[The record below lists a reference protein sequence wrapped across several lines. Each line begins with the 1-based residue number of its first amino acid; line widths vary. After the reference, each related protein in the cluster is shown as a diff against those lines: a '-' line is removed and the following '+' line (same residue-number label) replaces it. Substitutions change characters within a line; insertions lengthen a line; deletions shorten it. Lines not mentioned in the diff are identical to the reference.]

1 MVVTAQSKTARGA
14 KPFTVTL
21 NLATPRIIV
30 SQRVAGSN
38 GSGPKTHSQRVIA
51 LEGRRA
57 AQHLPL
63 TLDLLHGAG
72 ADVAKLSDRQGGR
85 VNLTEDR
92 GARLALTLASVAP
105 VRKPSRAS
113 LIRAGIA
120 EMSTEE
126 VYYWY
131 ARMSP
136 ELRRTGANNALK
148 ALRILLSGG

>member
-1 MVVTAQSKTARGA
+1 MTAQSKTARSA
-14 KPFTVTL
+14 KPFTVTV
-21 NLATPRIIV
+21 NLATPRIVV
-30 SQRVAGSN
+30 SQQVAESN
-38 GSGPKTHSQRVIA
+38 GSRPKSPSQRVIA

-57 AQHLPL
+57 AQHMSLAM
-63 TLDLLHGAG
+63 DLLHGAG
-72 ADVAKLSDRQGGR
+72 ADLARLSDRQGGR
-85 VNLTEDR
+85 VNLTEHQ

-136 ELRRTGANNALK
+136 ALRRSGANNALK

>member
-1 MVVTAQSKTARGA
+1 MAATSQSRTARGA
-14 KPFTVTL
+14 KPFVVTL
-21 NLATPRIIV
+21 TLAPPRIVV

-38 GSGPKTHSQRVIA
+38 GNGPKSHSQRVIA

-72 ADVAKLSDRQGGR
+72 ADVARLSDRQGGR
-85 VNLTEDR
+85 VNLMEDR
-92 GARLALTLASVAP
+92 GARLALTLAAVAP
-105 VRKPSRAS
+105 IRKPSRAS

-131 ARMSP
+131 ARVSP
-136 ELRRTGANNALK
+136 DLRRTGANNALK
-148 ALRILLSGG
+148 ALRILLAGG

>member
-1 MVVTAQSKTARGA
+1 MAVTARPRTSRGT
-14 KPFTVTL
+14 KPFVVTL
-21 NLATPRIIV
+21 NLPTPRVVI
-30 SQRVAGSN
+30 SQRMAGAN
-38 GSGPKTHSQRVIA
+38 GSGPKARSQRVIA
-51 LEGRRA
+51 LDGRRA

-72 ADVAKLSDRQGGR
+72 ADVAKLSDSQGGR
-85 VNLTEDR
+85 VNLTEDQ
-92 GARLALTLASVAP
+92 GARLALTLAAVAP
-105 VRKPSRAS
+105 IRKPSRVS

-136 ELRRTGANNALK
+136 DLRRTGTNNALK
-148 ALRILLSGG
+148 AIRILLAGG

>member
-1 MVVTAQSKTARGA
+1 MTATTHRRTLRGT
-14 KPFTVTL
+14 KPFVVTL
-21 NLATPRIIV
+21 NLDTPRIVV

-38 GSGPKTHSQRVIA
+38 GSVPKSRSQRVIA
-51 LEGRRA
+51 LEGKRA

-63 TLDLLHGAG
+63 ALDLLHGAG
-72 ADVAKLSDRQGGR
+72 ADVAKLSDRQRGR
-85 VNLTEDR
+85 ANLTEDQ
-92 GARLALTLASVAP
+92 GARLALTLASIAP
-105 VRKPSRAS
+105 VRKPSRIS

-136 ELRRTGANNALK
+136 DLRRAGANNALK
-148 ALRILLSGG
+148 ALRILLAGG